1 MGSVCLFILLLSETC
16 IASIRSVGQIKPGF
30 QGSQMTYIDNDGL
43 FLLSNSSNFAFG
55 FLTTPSITLF
65 LLVVIHMGSS
75 SVVWTANRGSLVKN
89 SDKFVFADNG
99 NVYLEKDDSMVW
111 STNTADKG
119 VTAMELQD
127 SGNLV
132 LLGNDGKPLWQS
144 FSHPTDTLLSDQNF
158 FDGMRLVSD
167 PNANN
172 LSYYLEIK
180 SGDMI
185 LYGGF
190 QTPQPYWSTAKE
202 TRKTINKVG
211 GEVTSASLTSNSW
224 RFYDLNETLL
234 WQFIFSEN
242 TDPNVTWS
250 AVLGTDGH
258 ISFYNL
264 QNGGSNGAEPKKIP
278 QDSCSTPEPCDPYNI
293 CNGDKRCQCP
303 AVLSSRPNCKP
314 GTVSSCNSSNGG
326 SVELLN
332 VGDGLNYFAL
342 DFVPP
347 HSKSD
352 LNGCKGVCLSN
363 CTCLAL
369 FFENSSGNC
378 FLFDQLG
385 SLQQSGQGSTGF
397 VSYIKVLSNGDHGL
411 NPGGEGSS
419 SGQKHFPIIVII
431 VVVTV
436 LVIVCLLYLGFRFI
450 WRKKRLPASP
460 QGASEEDNFLENLS
474 GMPIRFSYMDL
485 QTATNNFSVKLGQG
499 GFGSVYQGVLPDG
512 TRIAVKQLEGIGQ
525 GKKEFRAE
533 VSIIGSIHHVHLVRL
548 KGFCAEGTHRLLVYE
563 YMANGSLDRW
573 IFKSNSE
580 GFILDWETRFN
591 IAVGTAKGLAYLHE
605 DCDVKIVHC
614 DIKPENVLLDDNYL
628 AKVSDFGLAK
638 LMTREQSHVFT
649 TLRGT
654 RGYLAP
660 EWITNYAIS
669 EKSDVYSFGMVL
681 LEIIRGRKNFDPAE
695 SSEKA
700 HFPSYAFKMMQEGK
714 LREILDSK
722 LKIEEEDER
731 VFTAIKVA
739 LWCIQED
746 MQLRPSMTKVVQMLE
761 GLCPVPLPPT
771 TSHMGSRFF
780 SNFFKSISE
789 EGTSSGPSDC
799 NSDAYLSA
807 IQPLFTK
814 RLLDLLDQ
822 DIGNDEEVQHAENVL
837 SESIVISIGQVF
849 NNDDLAHEYYCTFAK
864 NYGFS
869 IRRQRTYKRDG
880 ENGIIYK
887 RDFVFHRAGLPRQK
901 NSDNGK
907 DSRERKSSCCG
918 CAAHM
923 SVSLHVEGDLT
934 SWRVSFS
941 NDHNHELLDQHEVRY
956 LPAYCSISE
965 YYRSRLLIF
974 ATTGMCV
981 KEMMRL
987 LEIKQ
992 QVKVGCLPFT
1002 QKGVRNFLNNSKNID
1017 RDNDATKLVLMCKK
1031 MKDNDDDFKYDYTV
1045 DGENKL
1051 EHIAWSH
1058 GTSVYGYRHY
1068 GDVVVFDTTYR
1079 LNAYGMHVDQDL
1091 GLKEAIASEMPN
1103 TKHALC
1109 IWHIVS
1115 KFSGWFSTILGVRYN
1130 DWKTDFYRLY
1140 ELEFEDEFITGWSD
1154 MVNKSES
1161 INSFIKRF
1169 VSAQTLLTDFIERV
1183 SVAVELRDQK
1193 LLLLFN
1199 MLQYKLESK
1208 VGLHSL
1214 SVLLKEMEPISIV
1227 EDIKVCDTSNDLEAN
1242 LVDIPPTI
1250 SILNPNHS
1258 ITKGRPKEKRP
1269 KGGVELAKKPR
1280 YCKVPTC
1287 GKTGH
1292 DKRNCP
1298 ELKELCE
1305 IEEVMLKQ
1313 PNSETTEKLLT
1324 SIHASVAETS
1334 GLAEMG
1340 SCVGQ
1345 IKPGFQAS
1353 QTTYM
1358 DNDGLFLL
1366 SNSSNFAFGFLT
1378 SPSITLFLL
1387 VVIHMGSSSVVWT
1400 ANRGSLVK
1408 NSDKFVFADNGNVY
1422 LEKVGSIVWSTN
1434 TADKG
1439 VTAMELQDSGK
1450 TPRYYVYK
1458 PTTREWRMIPNP
1470 KTRYFTER
1478 TAMLVRGL
1486 NPLHYFIVR
1495 FSQPKCCSY
1504 NLRCE
1509 IFDSNCWMWK
1519 RSKDIQL
1526 PYSMLLS
1533 LEPAVYVNGAFHWL
1547 INNEHVFAFDID
1559 RESWIMSPLPQEL
1572 IVDVSND
1579 YDHKHLGEYE
1589 GKLTLFYLKEDWVE
1603 LLGHGVLGTDGHI
1616 SFYNL
1621 QNGGS
1626 NGAEPK
1632 KIPQDLCSTP
1642 EPCDPYNIC
1651 YGDRRC
1657 QCPAVL
1663 SIRGHIP
1670 VGIYGEC
1677 LHISELEWGILILRV
1692 NSSECT
1698 YRIGTD
1704 QLPDLNC
1711 TPGTVSSCNSSNG
1724 GSVELLNVG
1733 DGLNYFALD
1742 FVPPHSKSDL
1752 NGCKGV
1758 CLSNCSCLALFF
1770 ENSLENCFLFD
1781 QLGSLQQSGQG
1792 FTGFISYIKVS
1803 SNGDHGLNPGGE
1815 RSSSGQ
1821 KHFPVIAII
1830 AVAIVLVVVV
1840 YQGVLQNGTQLAVK
1854 QLERVGQGKKEFR
1867 AEVSIIGSIHH
1878 VHLVRLKGFCSEGTH
1893 RLLAYEFM
1901 EKGSLDRWIFKRNK
1915 EGIMLDWETRFNI
1928 AVGTAKGL
1936 AYLHEECDVKIIH
1949 CDIKPENVLLDD
1961 NFLAKV
1967 SDFGLAKL
1975 MTREQSHVFTT
1986 LRGTRGY
1993 LAPEWITNHAIS
2005 EKSDVYSFGVVL
2017 LEIIGG
2023 RRNFDPAESSEK
2035 ANSPSYAFKMMQEGK
2050 LIEIIDSK
2058 LRIEEE
2064 DGRVFTAIKVALWCT
2079 QNDMRLRPSMTK
2091 VVQMLEGICLVPQPP
2106 TSSEM
2111 DSREEGTLSGPTYY
2125 NSDVHLSAVQLSGP
2139 R

>member
-16 IASIRSVGQIKPGF
+16 IASIQSVGQIKPGF

-190 QTPQPYWSTAKE
+190 QTPQPYWSMAKE

-242 TDPNVTWS
+242 TDPNLTWS

-363 CTCLAL
+363 CSCLAL
-369 FFENSSGNC
+369 FFENSSENC

-385 SLQQSGQGSTGF
+385 SLQQSGQGSTRF

-431 VVVTV
+431 AVVTV

-807 IQPLFTK
+807 IQPLFTE

-869 IRRQRTYKRDG
+869 VRRQRTYKRDG

-887 RDFVFHRAGLPRQK
+887 RDFVCHRAGLPRQK

-934 SWRVSFS
+934 SWRVISFS
-941 NDHNHELLDQHEVRY
+941 NDHNHELLDQHEVRS
-956 LPAYCSISE
+956 LPAYRSISE
-965 YYRSRLLIF
+965 YYRSRLLTF

-1002 QKGVRNFLNNSKNID
+1002 QKDVRNFLNNSKNID

-1079 LNAYGMHVDQDL
+1079 LNAYGMYV
-1091 GLKEAIASEMPN
+1091 G
-1103 TKHALC
+1103 
-1109 IWHIVS
+1109 IWV
-1115 KFSGWFSTILGVRYN
+1115 GVNNHGR
-1130 DWKTDFYRLY
+1130 
-1140 ELEFEDEFITGWSD
+1140 
-1154 MVNKSES
+1154 SES

-1183 SVAVELRDQK
+1183 SVVVELRDQVGEQQTMQQK
-1193 LLLLFN
+1193 YLNVNL
-1199 MLQYKLESK
+1199 KTATPIEEHASK
-1208 VGLHSL
+1208 VLTPYEFDLFQQEIVAAFQYATIQIGVESWIVRYHSKQEGGRKVTFKNEDKMICCSCRGFEFVGIICRHSL

-1227 EDIKVCDTSNDLEAN
+1227 EDIKVCDTSNDLETN

-1258 ITKGRPKEKRP
+1258 ITKGRSKEKRP
-1269 KGGVELAKKPR
+1269 KGGVELAKKLR

-1298 ELKELCE
+1298 ELKKLRE
-1305 IEEVMLKQ
+1305 IEEV
-1313 PNSETTEKLLT
+1313 
-1324 SIHASVAETS
+1324 
-1334 GLAEMG
+1334 
-1340 SCVGQ
+1340 
-1345 IKPGFQAS
+1345 
-1353 QTTYM
+1353 
-1358 DNDGLFLL
+1358 
-1366 SNSSNFAFGFLT
+1366 
-1378 SPSITLFLL
+1378 
-1387 VVIHMGSSSVVWT
+1387 
-1400 ANRGSLVK
+1400 
-1408 NSDKFVFADNGNVY
+1408 
-1422 LEKVGSIVWSTN
+1422 ST
-1434 TADKG
+1434 
-1439 VTAMELQDSGK
+1439 
-1450 TPRYYVYK
+1450 
-1458 PTTREWRMIPNP
+1458 
-1470 KTRYFTER
+1470 F
-1478 TAMLVRGL
+1478 
-1486 NPLHYFIVR
+1486 
-1495 FSQPKCCSY
+1495 
-1504 NLRCE
+1504 
-1509 IFDSNCWMWK
+1509 
-1519 RSKDIQL
+1519 
-1526 PYSMLLS
+1526 YS
-1533 LEPAVYVNGAFHWL
+1533 
-1547 INNEHVFAFDID
+1547 
-1559 RESWIMSPLPQEL
+1559 
-1572 IVDVSND
+1572 
-1579 YDHKHLGEYE
+1579 
-1589 GKLTLFYLKEDWVE
+1589 
-1603 LLGHGVLGTDGHI
+1603 
-1616 SFYNL
+1616 
-1621 QNGGS
+1621 
-1626 NGAEPK
+1626 
-1632 KIPQDLCSTP
+1632 
-1642 EPCDPYNIC
+1642 
-1651 YGDRRC
+1651 
-1657 QCPAVL
+1657 
-1663 SIRGHIP
+1663 
-1670 VGIYGEC
+1670 
-1677 LHISELEWGILILRV
+1677 
-1692 NSSECT
+1692 
-1698 YRIGTD
+1698 
-1704 QLPDLNC
+1704 
-1711 TPGTVSSCNSSNG
+1711 
-1724 GSVELLNVG
+1724 
-1733 DGLNYFALD
+1733 
-1742 FVPPHSKSDL
+1742 
-1752 NGCKGV
+1752 
-1758 CLSNCSCLALFF
+1758 
-1770 ENSLENCFLFD
+1770 
-1781 QLGSLQQSGQG
+1781 
-1792 FTGFISYIKVS
+1792 
-1803 SNGDHGLNPGGE
+1803 
-1815 RSSSGQ
+1815 
-1821 KHFPVIAII
+1821 
-1830 AVAIVLVVVV
+1830 
-1840 YQGVLQNGTQLAVK
+1840 
-1854 QLERVGQGKKEFR
+1854 
-1867 AEVSIIGSIHH
+1867 
-1878 VHLVRLKGFCSEGTH
+1878 
-1893 RLLAYEFM
+1893 
-1901 EKGSLDRWIFKRNK
+1901 
-1915 EGIMLDWETRFNI
+1915 
-1928 AVGTAKGL
+1928 
-1936 AYLHEECDVKIIH
+1936 
-1949 CDIKPENVLLDD
+1949 
-1961 NFLAKV
+1961 
-1967 SDFGLAKL
+1967 
-1975 MTREQSHVFTT
+1975 
-1986 LRGTRGY
+1986 
-1993 LAPEWITNHAIS
+1993 
-2005 EKSDVYSFGVVL
+2005 
-2017 LEIIGG
+2017 
-2023 RRNFDPAESSEK
+2023 
-2035 ANSPSYAFKMMQEGK
+2035 
-2050 LIEIIDSK
+2050 
-2058 LRIEEE
+2058 
-2064 DGRVFTAIKVALWCT
+2064 
-2079 QNDMRLRPSMTK
+2079 
-2091 VVQMLEGICLVPQPP
+2091 
-2106 TSSEM
+2106 
-2111 DSREEGTLSGPTYY
+2111 
-2125 NSDVHLSAVQLSGP
+2125 
-2139 R
+2139 